1 SALIIGS
8 GPTPE
13 KAITVNTA
21 PSIFVKVKMVVM
33 ASLFQVFFMKG
44 MAVAMRMTA
53 SAYNRPAAIK
63 WPVRKLTRYSMG
75 IVVAPFDGT
84 GTKKHKNSDHAEQ
97 DKLGFN

>member
-1 SALIIGS
+1 
-8 GPTPE
+8 
-13 KAITVNTA
+13 
-21 PSIFVKVKMVVM
+21 M

-84 GTKKHKNSDHAEQ
+84 GTKNIKIPIRLSRTNLALMPGLVVFS
-97 DKLGFN
+97 GTSGVFFI